1 MGVVWSIEKHWES
14 LGGELNRSTCRLGAD
29 SVDPRSHVLYG
40 GQGWTNLFAAAT
52 SDKSLT
58 QHFVQ
63 IL

>member
-1 MGVVWSIEKHWES
+1 MGRLVNRKALGVS
-14 LGGELNRSTCRLGAD
+14 GGELNRSTCRLGAD

-40 GQGWTNLFAAAT
+40 GQGWTSLFAAAT